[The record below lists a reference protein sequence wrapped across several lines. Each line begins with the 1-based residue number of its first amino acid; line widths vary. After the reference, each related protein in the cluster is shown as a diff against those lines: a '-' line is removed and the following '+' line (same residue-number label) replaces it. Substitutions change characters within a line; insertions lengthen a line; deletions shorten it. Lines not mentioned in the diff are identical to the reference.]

1 VEEMLLAMV
10 KKTLDQR
17 VLPKLKIA
25 AIVVTSFN
33 LWMFRGGVDTF
44 VVVINF
50 LNETWVLM
58 HVIMG
63 LSEVHET
70 FG

>member
-1 VEEMLLAMV
+1 MLLAMV

>member
-10 KKTLDQR
+10 KKTIDQH
-17 VLPKLKIA
+17 VLPKLKIV
-25 AIVVTSFN
+25 AIVATSFD

-58 HVIMG
+58 HVIVG
-63 LSEVHET
+63 L
-70 FG
+70 F